1 MTEAEMLDHFW
12 NAQSAAMD
20 ALVIYITVVSGY
32 LVVAFFVGGRLTR
45 SQMLFV
51 STTFVVF
58 SGFALWGTIEYFAI
72 GFDIV
77 EVMRSSAFKSGRAAI
92 DPGLVAGPLMLIGV
106 IGCLKFMW
114 ELRHAEAP

>member
-1 MTEAEMLDHFW
+1 MTEAEMLDHYW

-20 ALVIYITVVSGY
+20 TLVIYITVVSGY
-32 LVVAFFVGGRLTR
+32 LIVAFLVGGRLTR

-72 GFDIV
+72 GFDVV
-77 EVMRSSAFKSGRAAI
+77 EVMRSSAFKSGRVAI

-114 ELRHAEAP
+114 DVRHSEAP